1 MFVQIT
7 YNSCARARIT
17 DQDIAE
23 ITARSLPSNLAKG
36 LTSYMYYDDWRF
48 LHILEGRPAQVAHTM
63 KQIIDSPLH
72 YSVKVRLMNRN
83 HARDFQGWHFGTLAA
98 TDPELCRILKNMG
111 FRDLFQANVLDAIK
125 VLKRTAGRKYRK
137 MSSLEKQA
145 LSGPRRSSIPKSK
158 PNLTEEMLGLRG

>member
-7 YNSCARARIT
+7 YNSCAHARIT

-23 ITARSLPSNLAKG
+23 ITARSLPYNLAKG

-48 LHILEGRPAQVAHTM
+48 LHVIEGRPPQVAHIM

-72 YSVKVRLMNRN
+72 HSVKVRLMNRN
-83 HARDFQGWHFGTLAA
+83 PERDFQGWYFGTLAA
-98 TDPELCRILKNMG
+98 NDPELCRILKNMG

-137 MSSLEKQA
+137 MSLLENRHYQTRADQK
-145 LSGPRRSSIPKSK
+145 IPKQSQV
-158 PNLTEEMLGLRG
+158 